1 MIVSKSEILVLT
13 IEHVPGREIE
23 AALGLVRGSTVRAKH
38 IGSDI
43 VASLRNL
50 VGGEVKEYAA
60 LLAGAREQAYDRMID
75 QAFQLG
81 AHAIVGVRMETSTI
95 QQAASEVVFY
105 GTAVRLK
112 GR

>member
-1 MIVSKSEILVLT
+1 MDLPILT
-13 IEHVPGREIE
+13 TDGYPGRTVVP
-23 AALGLVRGSTVRAKH
+23 LGLVRGSTVRAKH

-60 LLAGAREQAYDRMID
+60 LLTGAREQAIDRMTSE
-75 QAFQLG
+75 ARMLG
-81 AHAIVGVRMETSTI
+81 ADAIVAVRLETSTI
-95 QQAASEVVFY
+95 TQAASEVLAY

-112 GR
+112 